1 MLLGLPL
8 TEAALRRRR
17 RQRRRTAL
25 IVKIQD
31 EIFERMRSGV
41 PLIVDMGWTFHGDA
55 LDGKIAKKV
64 LRDGATMGCT
74 QPDLGTGEA
83 SAVLVRDSVCLE
95 AGVVDR
101 NRVCVDLTILAALNE
116 DDVPFRAMPNKE
128 LNGDGEVQQS
138 VQQSVLTNLLSQASP
153 WASATSMDVNVIG
166 TEVSAG
172 SSLAVGKVLRDGA
185 TMGCTQPDLGTGEAS
200 AVSVRDSVCLEA
212 GVVGR
217 NCACVDLAILAA
229 LNEDDVPFRAMPNK
243 DLYGDG
249 EVQQVVQQS
258 VLTNLLSQASPWAS
272 ATSMDVN
279 VIGTEVSTGSS
290 LAVGKVLRD
299 GATLGCTQPDLGTGE
314 ASAVLVRDSVCLEA
328 GAVDRNR
335 ACVDLTILAALN
347 EDDVPF
353 RAMLNKE
360 LNGDGE
366 VQQSV
371 LTNLLK
377 LAVRPLAADL
387 GGQVR
392 PLVGDPLVV
401 QVRPLADDLADAHFR
416 PLADDPA
423 EAQVRPLA
431 GDLRDE
437 YAHCE
442 CTESD
447 PVVLSYRE
455 QVADV
460 SNQTCLA
467 KSPSK
472 GKGGKVLQQKVDG
485 LKKLSQSDPLVHIP
499 GVTKLIERNM
509 AIPTKK
515 GGTSMLQ
522 LEGAANLAEA
532 CGAFVEALMPNSAA
546 ASRTTALGFETA
558 GGVMT
563 KLIERNTAIPTKKG
577 GTSMLQLEGAA
588 NLAEACGAFV
598 EASMP
603 NSAAASRITAALGF
617 ETAGGVMTKL
627 IERNT
632 AIPTKKGGTSMLQLE
647 GAANLAEASGAFV
660 EASMPNSAD
669 ASRITAL
676 GFETAGG
683 VMTKLMECNM
693 TILAEQDQAFATDAE
708 SRLHASRMQCAAAA
722 VEALAGLRATVGHRG
737 VCRRMASQAA
747 RDVLLEAERLG
758 HPKAS
763 LDIIIGWL

>member
-1 MLLGLPL
+1 M
-8 TEAALRRRR
+8 
-17 RQRRRTAL
+17 
-25 IVKIQD
+25 
-31 EIFERMRSGV
+31 
-41 PLIVDMGWTFHGDA
+41 
-55 LDGKIAKKV
+55 
-64 LRDGATMGCT
+64 
-74 QPDLGTGEA
+74 
-83 SAVLVRDSVCLE
+83 
-95 AGVVDR
+95 
-101 NRVCVDLTILAALNE
+101 
-116 DDVPFRAMPNKE
+116 
-128 LNGDGEVQQS
+128 
-138 VQQSVLTNLLSQASP
+138 
-153 WASATSMDVNVIG
+153 
-166 TEVSAG
+166 
-172 SSLAVGKVLRDGA
+172 
-185 TMGCTQPDLGTGEAS
+185 
-200 AVSVRDSVCLEA
+200 
-212 GVVGR
+212 
-217 NCACVDLAILAA
+217 
-229 LNEDDVPFRAMPNK
+229 
-243 DLYGDG
+243 
-249 EVQQVVQQS
+249 
-258 VLTNLLSQASPWAS
+258 
-272 ATSMDVN
+272 
-279 VIGTEVSTGSS
+279 
-290 LAVGKVLRD
+290 
-299 GATLGCTQPDLGTGE
+299 
-314 ASAVLVRDSVCLEA
+314 
-328 GAVDRNR
+328 
-335 ACVDLTILAALN
+335 
-347 EDDVPF
+347 
-353 RAMLNKE
+353 
-360 LNGDGE
+360 
-366 VQQSV
+366 

-588 NLAEACGAFV
+588 NLAEA
-598 EASMP
+598 
-603 NSAAASRITAALGF
+603 
-617 ETAGGVMTKL
+617 
-627 IERNT
+627 
-632 AIPTKKGGTSMLQLE
+632 
-647 GAANLAEASGAFV
+647 SGAFV
-660 EASMPNSAD
+660 AASMPNSAD